1 MYQYAFATCT
11 HATCMLKP
19 ARVPCSPYS
28 PWSPC
33 SPCSPA
39 FLAVLAV
46 LAVLAALA
54 VLPSLQSLLSCC
66 PCSPADC
73 VSQRH
78 YSSHI
83 QAVLAV
89 PQPAQ
94 SLQSMR
100 FAGIHALGSG
110 DSHRWQVYHAKK
122 YQGVFYKFED
132 AVAAKASA
140 MNITP
145 AELKK
150 RSKAD

>member
-1 MYQYAFATCT
+1 MQ
-11 HATCMLKP
+11 
-19 ARVPCSPYS
+19 RV
-28 PWSPC
+28 
-33 SPCSPA
+33 A
-39 FLAVLAV
+39 AVGAVLV
-46 LAVLAALA
+46 AVLAALA

-78 YSSHI
+78 YSLHI

-150 RSKAD
+150 RIEICGRDKGCKGLQSILASLGSYIM